1 MKDPEIFW
9 SELERLFTL
18 VGQVDDTGRLVR
30 GSPLLARYVEVGQ
43 QAGCQ
48 FFEAFKFKR
57 PTSFDGTYAAAE
69 KAAGQLFLGFSE
81 ELGFAIRGQVVD
93 YSALGISGLC
103 FVGVPWLWWIEGNAQ
118 DKALTMSD
126 FPVHDVQMDQL
137 FFMTTQQSMVEDL
150 QALNEQLGAARE
162 EVERVNEARQKY
174 FHHVSHE
181 MRTPLNGVISS
192 LGLMRD
198 NPLHA
203 KVKEYADLA
212 AQSAQ
217 RLLEVINFT
226 LETASLESHMADAD
240 VESFSLDQ
248 VLDECLSLAKPRALE
263 KGLRLCRS
271 NEGVISGQYR
281 GRLKLLRQ
289 VLANLMSNAVKFC
302 PDGEITL
309 GVKNLGENPEG
320 DVLFEVYVQDQGPG
334 IPETAQAVL
343 FEPFTTGLSEDTRG
357 SEGTGLGL
365 NIVQRFVEKLGGDI
379 QVESAPGSGAR
390 FYFTLPLAYV
400 GEASQDKSKAP
411 VAEEPVGEIT
421 GHLLLVDDIHT
432 NRLLNSKQL
441 ESMGFQ
447 VTTASSGKEA
457 LKLLESREISFDVV
471 FMDLDMPEMDGFET
485 TRRLKEIP
493 AFKSLPVVALTA
505 LSAASDRQRAEEAGM
520 VGFLCKPFD
529 REQVHGVL
537 AGLLS
542 GYSSKKV
549 ASESASVE
557 VANAGAQMD
566 DETPQEEVS
575 ETCEQAATDTGG
587 AVAFAC
593 EPIDELSKEVGL
605 SVAKTLVEK
614 FFQESSERWEAL
626 RVAIAE
632 QDKGAVVRESHTL
645 GSACL
650 TFGLLSSGGAFRR
663 IEASALSGDLPLE
676 SDLASITQDLGEGI
690 VALRAHLA
698 SAAA

>member
-1 MKDPEIFW
+1 VEGPGIFW

-18 VGQVDDTGRLVR
+18 VGQIDNTGRLVR
-30 GSPLLARYVEVGQ
+30 ASPLLARYVEVGQ
-43 QAGCQ
+43 HDGCQ
-48 FFEAFKFKR
+48 FFETFKFKR
-57 PTSFDGTYAAAE
+57 PTPFDGTYGAAE

-150 QALNEQLGAARE
+150 QALNEQLGVARE
-162 EVERVNEARQKY
+162 EVERVNEARQRY

-198 NPLHA
+198 YPLHA
-203 KVKEYADLA
+203 KVEEYADLA

-226 LETASLESHMADAD
+226 LETASLESHMADAEI
-240 VESFSLDQ
+240 ESFSLDQ
-248 VLDECLSLAKPRALE
+248 VLDECLSLAKPKALE

-271 NEGVISGQYR
+271 NEGVTSGQYR

-309 GVKNLGENPEG
+309 GTKNLGESPEG

-334 IPETAQAVL
+334 IPVAAQAVL
-343 FEPFTTGLSEDTRG
+343 FEPFATGLSEDTRDSG
-357 SEGTGLGL
+357 GTGLGL
-365 NIVQRFVEKLGGDI
+365 NIVQRFVEELGGEI
-379 QVESAPGSGAR
+379 QVDSAPGSGAR

-400 GEASQDKSKAP
+400 GEASVSRAE
-411 VAEEPVGEIT
+411 VAAEPVGEIT

-447 VTTASSGKEA
+447 VTTATSGKEA
-457 LKLLESREISFDVV
+457 LKLLESRETPFDLVL
-471 FMDLDMPEMDGFET
+471 MDLDMPEMDGFET
-485 TRRLKEIP
+485 TRRLRKIP
-493 AFKSLPVVALTA
+493 AFHSLPVVALTA
-505 LSAASDRQRAEEAGM
+505 LSAASDRERALEAGM

-529 REQVHGVL
+529 QEQVRGVL

-542 GYSSKKV
+542 GQSSEKAV
-549 ASESASVE
+549 SDSAAAE
-557 VANAGAQMD
+557 VANGRVLI
-566 DETPQEEVS
+566 DEEMPKEGVS
-575 ETCEQAATDTGG
+575 ATYEQAATNTDG

-593 EPIDELSKEVGL
+593 EPIDELTKEVGL

-614 FFQESSERWEAL
+614 FLQESSERWEAL
-626 RVAIAE
+626 RAAIAE
-632 QDKGAVVRESHTL
+632 QDKDAAVRESHTL

-676 SDLASITQDLGEGI
+676 SDLTTLTQDLGEGI